1 MLAKVGTGKTKTQA
15 RRWWRETSKWA
26 TEHDVTL
33 AERLSRANT
42 GRCPS
47 PLDLALHAVICAA
60 PPPTCRSRKSHPET
74 CNKNTFDTASR
85 HFSMAHQWSVALK
98 AQEACTLSHCL
109 SERTLRNPRFK
120 ADQIFFQD
128 YFSSSEFIKIAVIIS
143 LISL

>member
-15 RRWWRETSKWA
+15 RRWWRETSNRTRRDASWA
-26 TEHDVTL
+26 AEPREHRPVPF
-33 AERLSRANT
+33 ASW
-42 GRCPS
+42 P
-47 PLDLALHAVICAA
+47 CAA
-60 PPPTCRSRKSHPET
+60 CCHLRCATTHLSISQKPSGET
-74 CNKNTFDTASR
+74 CNKNTIDTASR

-120 ADQIFFQD
+120 AVQIFFQD